1 MNERTGGSADFYC
14 DGTAGVR
21 RGGIEECKDK
31 AGHRSIW
38 AGSRPY
44 LVRLRL
50 DGQPLAARGAVVQ
63 SDPFFGA
70 RPCVVSIGFPR
81 SRERG
86 GHASGEGRR
95 CPRA

>member
-70 RPCVVSIGFPR
+70 RYVSALAVLLSPLR
-81 SRERG
+81 LRAC
-86 GHASGEGRR
+86 HALLPL
-95 CPRA
+95 CL